1 MKTFIVK
8 ATYPNGE
15 EVVLWEGEAAHRV
28 DAVRTMILDNY
39 LVAREFWTPSN
50 LIVCFS
56 EYEIMKFHG
65 YGSEDLYDEVAQWIG
80 DMSGVDVSELPG
92 HWLVKLFDEL
102 KIEEVDSQ

>member
-1 MKTFIVK
+1 MTTSSRSLSPCELTDDIHIFSFFSLMSIF
-8 ATYPNGE
+8 T
-15 EVVLWEGEAAHRV
+15 
-28 DAVRTMILDNY
+28 
-39 LVAREFWTPSN
+39 REFWTPSN